1 MSTQREAQG
10 RLSFERAGAVT
21 AVRAAY
27 AESPLKLLTP
37 RNHGDAAWA
46 YLGTLGG
53 GLLDG
58 DRVRLDI
65 ELGKGARA
73 LVSTQGPTRVFRSP
87 RGCESRTFARVGAEA
102 SLLLVPDPLA
112 CCAGARFFQRTEVDL
127 GASASLVLWDV
138 LSAGRER
145 WGFGSCSSSLLLR
158 RCGRPVLD
166 EAWLL
171 DSAHGAL
178 AERMGRFAALA
189 TLVLAGPLFAGV
201 RDSVRAR
208 VDEKAVAPGAR
219 LIESASAVGDNVL
232 VVRLAAQSVEELL
245 RALRDHLSAVPALLG
260 DDPWARRP

>member
-1 MSTQREAQG
+1 MRRVAQG
-10 RLSFERAGAVT
+10 RLTFERAGAVT

-65 ELGKGARA
+65 ELGSGARA

-87 RGCESRTFARVGAEA
+87 GGCESKTFARVGAGGA
-102 SLLLVPDPLA
+102 LVLLPDPAA
-112 CCAGARFFQRTEVDL
+112 CFAGARFFQRTEVDL
-127 GASASLVLWDV
+127 EASASLALWDV

-145 WGFGSCSSSLLLR
+145 WGLGCYSSALALR
-158 RCGRPVLD
+158 RGGRPVLD
-166 EAWLL
+166 DAFLL
-171 DSAHGAL
+171 DPAHGAL
-178 AERMGRFAALA
+178 EERMGRFAALA

-201 RDSVRAR
+201 RASVRRGVEAQ
-208 VDEKAVAPGAR
+208 AVAPGAR
-219 LIESASAVGDNVL
+219 LIESASAVGDEVL
-232 VVRLAAQSVEELL
+232 VVRLAAESVEEIL
-245 RALRDHLSAVPALLG
+245 RALRHHLAALPGLLG
-260 DDPWARRP
+260 DDPWARRC